1 MSEVIKS
8 RTHVVLG
15 NSDYYEALL
24 EANGNGVN
32 IRASS
37 DLRTGKLEVRVQ
49 NGQKLN
55 WDDVPLNESKDLSP
69 LEVREK
75 YDDKVRYWEGK
86 LK

>member
-1 MSEVIKS
+1 MKQPP
-8 RTHVVLG
+8 
-15 NSDYYEALL
+15 DYYEALL